1 MLWEHSHSEVNGKHL
16 LLQVFNMKP
25 LQIIIPSREDPD
37 SPIID
42 LDLHLPL
49 LCFKPEQVL
58 QVKLTDTVKCVRD

>member
-1 MLWEHSHSEVNGKHL
+1 
-16 LLQVFNMKP
+16 MKP

-37 SPIID
+37 SPVID

-58 QVKLTDTVKCVRD
+58 QVNPVNTLKCV

>member
-1 MLWEHSHSEVNGKHL
+1 
-16 LLQVFNMKP
+16 MKP

-42 LDLHLPL
+42 LNLHLPL

-58 QVKLTDTVKCVRD
+58 QVKLTHALKNVLEIDSAGNL